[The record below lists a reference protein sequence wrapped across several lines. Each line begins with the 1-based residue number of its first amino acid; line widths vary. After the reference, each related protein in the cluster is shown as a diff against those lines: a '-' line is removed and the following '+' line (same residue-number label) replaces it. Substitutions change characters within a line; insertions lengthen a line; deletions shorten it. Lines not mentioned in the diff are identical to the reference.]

1 MKRLLATLALVARS
15 RDPHDSYQYH
25 AVCCPAAYYHI
36 RPVRAIYR
44 RVAVRCPWC
53 IIIPLCALAPPFAAT
68 PPHRV
73 APWLICSLRC
83 PRAST
88 RSLSYKQPPLCV
100 CTTSHTPRLTAGG
113 GVYHSCCPPSPPLA
127 KPARAPFSR
136 ERHSHATP
144 SHATPSHV
152 ICATAVS
159 APTLLLLP
167 ARGDMDAHSRS
178 FFAASARPR

>member
-1 MKRLLATLALVARS
+1 MLCAALRPTTIYDPCAQYTGVSPCAARGAS
-15 RDPHDSYQYH
+15 SSPCVPLRRHSPLPLRIASHHGSY
-25 AVCCPAAYYHI
+25 AAY
-36 RPVRAIYR
+36 
-44 RVAVRCPWC
+44 AVH
-53 IIIPLCALAPPFAAT
+53 AL
-68 PPHRV
+68 
-73 APWLICSLRC
+73 
-83 PRAST
+83 PRAH
-88 RSLSYKQPPLCV
+88 SLTNNPRCV